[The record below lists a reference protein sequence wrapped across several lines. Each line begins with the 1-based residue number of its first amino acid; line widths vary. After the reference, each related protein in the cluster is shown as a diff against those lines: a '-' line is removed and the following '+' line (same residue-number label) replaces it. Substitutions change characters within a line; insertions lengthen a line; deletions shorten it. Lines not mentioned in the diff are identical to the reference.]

1 MKKYEVVKE
10 VFNPCGGDKRPD
22 NREIME
28 LRLRDPADYVQQ
40 QYMQE
45 RSVEFL
51 ALERE
56 DGSPVI
62 EALLEGGRKHRY
74 TFNEL

>member
-1 MKKYEVVKE
+1 MKKYEVIKE
-10 VFNPCGGDKRPD
+10 VFQPCSGKQLPD
-22 NREIME
+22 GCEIREM
-28 LRLRDPADYVQQ
+28 RLEDPARYVQE

-51 ALERE
+51 SRSQN
-56 DGSPVI
+56 GSEVI

-74 TFNEL
+74 TFSEL

>member
-1 MKKYEVVKE
+1 MKKYEVIKE
-10 VFNPCGGDKRPD
+10 EFNPCGDAQLPD
-22 NREIME
+22 NCEISE
-28 LRLRDPADYVQQ
+28 LRLKDPARYVQE

-51 ALERE
+51 ATKQ
-56 DGSPVI
+56 DGSEII

-74 TFNEL
+74 TFSEL